1 MGRLLHTL
9 LRAPPTPICVWAVG
23 VGTAT
28 VVGIEH
34 LFDELE
40 PALLQVQAKVIAYFA
55 AAATAGLTV
64 ALVSVFAVSC
74 TGMLRWLDDTVDP
87 RTTGRAIA
95 MAVWAFA
102 VSACTSA
109 ALMVGFPP
117 DSLTRQDL
125 VSVARFETD
134 AEAVIGWRWSTET
147 AYLSGVVFLV
157 LVFLLLCRAASRTNA
172 AIAVAFGTTVVLL
185 LRSLLISLAAAH
197 PS

>member
-9 LRAPPTPICVWAVG
+9 LRAPLTPICVWAVG

-40 PALLQVQAKVIAYFA
+40 PALLQVQAKVVAYLA

-64 ALVSVFAVSC
+64 ALVSVFTLSC
-74 TGMLRWLDDTVDP
+74 VGILRWLDHSVDP
-87 RTTGRAIA
+87 RATGRAVA
-95 MAVWAFA
+95 TAVWAFA
-102 VSACTSA
+102 VNACTGA
-109 ALMVGFPP
+109 ALMVGDPP

-125 VSVARFETD
+125 LAMARLETD
-134 AEAVIGWRWSTET
+134 AEAVIGLRWFTET
-147 AYLSGVVFLV
+147 AYLGSAAFLV
-157 LVFLLLCRAASRTNA
+157 LAFLLLCREAPRTNA

-185 LRSLLISLAAAH
+185 LRNLLVSLAAQ
-197 PS
+197 PI

>member
-1 MGRLLHTL
+1 MGRLLHAL
-9 LRAPPTPICVWAVG
+9 LRAPLTPICVWVVAA
-23 VGTAT
+23 GTST

-34 LFDELE
+34 LFDEIE
-40 PALLQVQAKVIAYFA
+40 PALLQVQAKVVAYLA
-55 AAATAGLTV
+55 AAATNGLTV
-64 ALVSVFAVSC
+64 ALVSVFGLSC
-74 TGMLRWLDDTVDP
+74 AGMLRWLDDTVDP

-95 MAVWAFA
+95 MALWAFA
-102 VSACTSA
+102 VNACTSA
-109 ALMVGFPP
+109 ALMIGFPP

-147 AYLSGVVFLV
+147 AYLSGAAFLV

-197 PS
+197 PT